1 MSKHLLR
8 KLLNLDTV
16 DQETNNTSNDNDN
29 KKYATYYS
37 TDGGRNVLTK
47 IPKHMNIST
56 QSLPEQSNNTYTDD
70 LSDVSSHLLK
80 SIIREKNINR
90 FESNPL
96 TKPLTYYS
104 TDKKSYVTAFTPEK
118 MNIVGN
124 LHQES
129 SIPKQSEQ
137 SSFPSIVTSKHS
149 RDFSNHSSFN
159 SDQDTSYDSFY
170 DYYDNYQNKH
180 DSNKSDSVTSPFN
193 IFKSSHREGRPQD
206 INSNKSDSATVT
218 SPFNIFKSS
227 HRERIPQDINS
238 NKFYSDV
245 SEVSDVSD
253 VPDVPDVSDVS
264 DVSDASSFNIFKS
277 SHRERIPKDI
287 NSILSH
293 YSESESD
300 ITF

>member
-8 KLLNLDTV
+8 KLLNLETV
-16 DQETNNTSNDNDN
+16 DKETNNTSNDNDN
-29 KKYATYYS
+29 DNDNKKYASYYS

-90 FESNPL
+90 FESSNPL

-124 LHQES
+124 LHEEF
-129 SIPKQSEQ
+129 SIAKQSEQ
-137 SSFPSIVTSKHS
+137 SDFPSIVTSKHS
-149 RDFSNHSSFN
+149 IDFSNHSSFN

-180 DSNKSDSVTSPFN
+180 DSDKS
-193 IFKSSHREGRPQD
+193 E
-206 INSNKSDSATVT
+206 

-227 HRERIPQDINS
+227 HRERIPQDKDINS
-238 NKFYSDV
+238 DKYEFESDK
-245 SEVSDVSD
+245 SES
-253 VPDVPDVSDVS
+253 P
-264 DVSDASSFNIFKS
+264 FNIFKS
-277 SHRERIPKDI
+277 SHRERIPQDKDI
-287 NSILSH
+287 NSDI
-293 YSESESD
+293 YSNISYSD
-300 ITF
+300 ISSFN

>member
-8 KLLNLDTV
+8 KLLNLDTI
-16 DQETNNTSNDNDN
+16 DKETNNTSNDNDNYNDN

-90 FESNPL
+90 FESSNPL

-124 LHQES
+124 LHQALEES

-137 SSFPSIVTSKHS
+137 SDFSSIVTSKHS
-149 RDFSNHSSFN
+149 KDFSNHSSFN

-193 IFKSSHREGRPQD
+193 IFKSSHRERKPISD
-206 INSNKSDSATVT
+206 ASNKSDSV
-218 SPFNIFKSS
+218 
-227 HRERIPQDINS
+227 
-238 NKFYSDV
+238 
-245 SEVSDVSD
+245 
-253 VPDVPDVSDVS
+253 VSDVS

-277 SHRERIPKDI
+277 SHRERISQDKVQDI

-293 YSESESD
+293 YSESD

>member
-16 DQETNNTSNDNDN
+16 DKETNNTSNDNDN
-29 KKYATYYS
+29 DNDNKKYASYYS

-90 FESNPL
+90 FESSNPL

-124 LHQES
+124 LHQALEES

-137 SSFPSIVTSKHS
+137 SDFPSIVTSKHS
-149 RDFSNHSSFN
+149 KDFSNHSSFN

-206 INSNKSDSATVT
+206 INS
-218 SPFNIFKSS
+218 I
-227 HRERIPQDINS
+227 
-238 NKFYSDV
+238 KF
-245 SEVSDVSD
+245 SDVSD
-253 VPDVPDVSDVS
+253 VSNVSDVS

-277 SHRERIPKDI
+277 SHRERIPKDKDQDI

-293 YSESESD
+293 YSESD

>member
-193 IFKSSHREGRPQD
+193 IFKSSHRE
-206 INSNKSDSATVT
+206 
-218 SPFNIFKSS
+218 
-227 HRERIPQDINS
+227 RIPQDINS

-300 ITF
+300 TSLFN